1 MRVRRDAGVS
11 TDFACARLRSR
22 LAADRIASP
31 SMYPYSKCLLRR
43 PTYYRCGAYRYTG
56 RSIAATRTCYLYSMR
71 WVLGHNVLSLNAY
84 LSESYST
91 SRTPLVQTDRLLCAQ
106 RVCCAVPM
114 SLLIICPMY
123 VGPCRARRSP
133 PASARN
139 ANRNRESHGFPFL
152 GFPLRRAARAAGFI
166 PAKMAEKSFLRRLV
180 SRVDGAP
187 RALN

>member
-91 SRTPLVQTDRLLCAQ
+91 SRRVLRSYRQATVCAARVLRCTYVIIDYMPYVRGPVPCAALPPGLRPECESEPRIARLS
-106 RVCCAVPM
+106 VPWL
-114 SLLIICPMY
+114 SAP
-123 VGPCRARRSP
+123 PRRSRGRIYT
-133 PASARN
+133 SKN
-139 ANRNRESHGFPFL
+139 G
-152 GFPLRRAARAAGFI
+152 
-166 PAKMAEKSFLRRLV
+166 
-180 SRVDGAP
+180 
-187 RALN
+187 